1 MLASSSQLSQ
11 KLGKIIKNQ
20 LTQQRIV
27 GFVMVQV
34 EEMPYREKS
43 DSVRDLVKILEGFA
57 PHLVKQELGEAKLA
71 ELRSLWK
78 QESEQIPD
86 GASDKDRYEIA
97 YGNFMQN
104 WVTAHTF
111 MVKNLGEI
119 GGRKFVEAA
128 IDGWRKKYSAND
140 LSLRFIGSLSRKTAF
155 KLLAKR
161 LAYKLQ
167 VFSPFSVIELSGNS
181 MILKVNPCKILK
193 TRGGGDFCTLACQN
207 IIPAWLEK
215 EFNVKE
221 NKTRVGNDC
230 TVTFEPF

>member
-97 YGNFMQN
+97 YGNFIQN
-104 WVTAHTF
+104 WVTVHTF

-128 IDGWRKKYSAND
+128 IDGWRKRYSAND
-140 LSLRFIGSLSRKTAF
+140 LSLRFIGSISRKTAF
-155 KLLAKR
+155 KLLASGLPISCR
-161 LAYKLQ
+161 YLAR
-167 VFSPFSVIELSGNS
+167 FPLSN
-181 MILKVNPCKILK
+181 C
-193 TRGGGDFCTLACQN
+193 
-207 IIPAWLEK
+207 LE
-215 EFNVKE
+215 
-221 NKTRVGNDC
+221 TA
-230 TVTFEPF
+230 